1 MTEINDDQTL
11 VKQFEAAVEGLDFVS
26 ESDAPFQVALWDE
39 PGLSTLTP
47 TAIAHKT
54 AHAPNTPTDEMSVE
68 DFFSIA
74 IQEQDWFG
82 DEERAIAQR
91 YRDLVNLIKTN
102 LTDVQIYR
110 LGEASKD
117 VYVAGKTTE
126 NHWLVLSTQV
136 VET

>member
-1 MTEINDDQTL
+1 MTEANDDQTL

-47 TAIAHKT
+47 TAIAQKT
-54 AHAPNTPTDEMSVE
+54 AHAPSTRTDEVSIE
-68 DFFSIA
+68 DFFGSA
-74 IQEQDWFG
+74 TQEQDWFG

-91 YRDLVNLIKTN
+91 YQDLINLIYSR
-102 LTDVQIYR
+102 LTDVHIYR
-110 LGEASKD
+110 LGEAAKD
-117 VYVAGKTTE
+117 VYIAGKTPE